1 MCPKATYTHTGKCV
15 SCPTNSE
22 SDPASTSITSCK
34 CKSGY
39 SGPSGGPCTPC
50 GAGFYRHNTDPQ
62 CVKCPENTN
71 TISAVEQSVEECQ
84 GIAGFTNIEVKAT
97 WVKITI
103 KIYDDQYERYSF
115 GTVQA
120 NFQRVVGSLR
130 LSESLLARFRAAA
143 VVAAVARKVCDCNVT
158 QDDILILDSMCFS
171 GAPATRCLMQVFIEM
186 TLAIKVPTALDGEEV
201 LNLMLLSDITS
212 DVASRR

>member
-1 MCPKATYTHTGKCV
+1 MCPKATYTHNGVCV

-50 GAGFYRHNTDPQ
+50 GAGFYRSNADPQ

-71 TISAVEQSVEECQ
+71 TISAVGQSVAECQ
-84 GIAGFTNIEVKAT
+84 GIEGFTNIEVKAP
-97 WVKITI
+97 WVKNTI
-103 KIYDDQYERYSF
+103 KIYDDEYERYSF

-120 NFQRVVGSLR
+120 NFQRAV
-130 LSESLLARFRAAA
+130 AAA
-143 VVAAVARKVCDCNVT
+143 ARKVCDCNVT
-158 QDDILILDSMCFS
+158 QDDILILDSIPVT
-171 GAPATRCLMQVFIEM
+171 GAPATRRLMQAFIEM
-186 TLAIKVPTALDGEEV
+186 TLAINNAIALRDADDIDKVAEHV
-201 LNLMLLSDITS
+201 
-212 DVASRR
+212 V